1 MGIALYAFTCG
12 HLTMPTKS
20 FLAGEEGT
28 LTVPVP
34 AYLIVHEKGS
44 VLFDTGMN
52 PAAAHDHGRYTDQIH
67 KSNQLHVT
75 PDELLD
81 ARFMQSGLDLSRV
94 THLVNSHLHYDHAG
108 GNSLAP
114 DVPVI
119 VQSRELDHARRAGL
133 PFGYVAEDFETG
145 QSFTTVDGEHD
156 LFGDGSVVCIP
167 TFGHTPGHQS
177 LKVKTGRGTFVLA
190 GDACYLRRT
199 LDKLHLPRFRA
210 DEDAM
215 IASLMALRELQTR
228 GARIMYGHDPEFWQ
242 DIPQAPAR
250 LG

>member
-1 MGIALYAFTCG
+1 MSVELYAFTCG

-44 VLFDTGMN
+44 VLFDTGLN
-52 PAAAHDHGRYTDQIH
+52 PHATDADSTYFDHIH
-67 KSNQLHVT
+67 PSNQLHVT
-75 PDELLD
+75 APELLS
-81 ARFMQSGLDLSRV
+81 ARFEEAQIDLRSV

-108 GNSLAP
+108 GNQLAP

-119 VQSRELDHARRAGL
+119 VQQRELEHARVAGA

-145 QSFTTVDGEHD
+145 QSFRTIDGEHD
-156 LFGDGSVVCIP
+156 LFGDGSIICVP

-177 LKVKTGRGTFVLA
+177 LKIRTDKGTFVLA
-190 GDACYLRRT
+190 GDACYLRRS
-199 LDKLHLPRFRA
+199 LEKLHLPRYRA
-210 DEDAM
+210 DEEAM
-215 IASLMALRELQTR
+215 LASLHTLQDLQNR
-228 GARIMYGHDPEFWQ
+228 GAKIMYGHDPDFWK

-250 LG
+250 LA